1 MEKAKQKELVV
12 ESAEILKGQTS
23 IRIVHGGEIYV
34 LRITKSDKLIL
45 TK

>member
-1 MEKAKQKELVV
+1 MEKTTQQEHIVQ
-12 ESAEILKGQTS
+12 SAEILKGQTS
-23 IRIVHGGEIYV
+23 IRITHGGEIYV

>member
-1 MEKAKQKELVV
+1 MEKTTQKELIV
-12 ESAEILKGQTS
+12 ESKEILKGQAS
-23 IRIVHGGEIYV
+23 IRIAHGGEIYV